1 MKPHEEWLFKAEHDL
16 ASSDYLLSSPDSLF
30 DISIYHAQQCAEKSL
45 KAYLAFKEKE
55 IENTHNLKMLVE
67 ICALIDI
74 EFNDLYDDCIFLNP
88 YATLY
93 RYPQGDLM
101 PSKDIVVQAIS
112 TSQKIFNFVNSKIK
126 SVK

>member
-1 MKPHEEWLFKAEHDL
+1 MKPHEEWLFKARHDL
-16 ASSDYLLSSPDSLF
+16 SSSEYLLSSPDLLF
-30 DISIYHAQQCAEKSL
+30 DISIYHTQQCAEKSL
-45 KAYLAFKEKE
+45 KAYLAFREKE

-67 ICALIDI
+67 ICALIDS

-101 PSKDIVVQAIS
+101 PSRETVVEAIK
-112 TSQKIFNFVNSKIK
+112 TSQKIYDFVTCKIK
-126 SVK
+126 SEF

>member
-16 ASSDYLLSSPDSLF
+16 ASSSYLLSSPEPLF
-30 DISIYHAQQCAEKSL
+30 DIAIYHTQQCAEKSL
-45 KAYLAFKEKE
+45 KAYLTFKEKE

-67 ICALIDI
+67 ICSGIDSG
-74 EFNDLYDDCIFLNP
+74 FNDLIEDCIFLNP

-101 PSKDIVVQAIS
+101 PSEEAVIKAIK
-112 TSQKIFNFVNSKIK
+112 TSQKILSFAKLKINSDC
-126 SVK
+126 